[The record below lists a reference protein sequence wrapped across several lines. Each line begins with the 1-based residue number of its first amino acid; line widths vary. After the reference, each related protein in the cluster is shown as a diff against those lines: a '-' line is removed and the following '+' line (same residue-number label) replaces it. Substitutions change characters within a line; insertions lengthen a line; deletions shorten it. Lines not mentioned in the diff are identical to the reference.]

1 MKMFKRFAAA
11 LLAGVMVL
19 AMLTACGGNGG
30 GGVDTRTNEQ
40 KAEDAYLAV
49 YSGLFGKEYAND
61 SALQAKAKAFVED
74 ALDENGNLKSGKNV
88 TDTTGMIMIVTDE
101 NGNPLAITETDLAEL
116 QDTNAV
122 KAQGE
127 KVRKALKAA
136 LVKELKGKYPTA
148 SDDDLATLVDTV
160 YDVIVK
166 QVEAI
171 GVGAVTKENGKI
183 YAAVA
188 VKMANATSISALV

>member
-49 YSGLFGKEYAND
+49 YSGLFGKEYSNN
-61 SALQAKAKAFVED
+61 SALQAEAKAFVDD
-74 ALDENGNLKSGKNV
+74 ALDENGNLKSGKDV
-88 TDTTGMIMIVTDE
+88 TDKTGMIVMMTDE
-101 NGNPLAITETDLAEL
+101 SGKPLAITETDLAKL
-116 QDTNAV
+116 QDASAV
-122 KAQGE
+122 KAEGE
-127 KVRKALKAA
+127 KAQKALKAA
-136 LVKELKGKYPTA
+136 LVKELKEEYPTA
-148 SDDDLATLVDTV
+148 SDDDIAKLVDTV
-160 YDVIVK
+160 YDMMVK

-188 VKMANATSISALV
+188 VKMANGTSVSALV

>member
-49 YSGLFGKEYAND
+49 YSGLFGKEYSND
-61 SALQAKAKAFVED
+61 SALQAKAKAFVDD
-74 ALDENGNLKSGKNV
+74 ALDENGNLKSGNV
-88 TDTTGMIMIVTDE
+88 TDTTGMIMIMTDE
-101 NGNPLAITETDLAEL
+101 SGNPLAITETDLAEL
-116 QDTNAV
+116 QDASAV
-122 KAQGE
+122 KAEAE
-127 KVRKALKAA
+127 KAQKALKAA
-136 LVKELKGKYPTA
+136 LVEELKKEQPTL
-148 SDDDLATLVDTV
+148 SNEDLAKFVDTV
-160 YDVIVK
+160 YDIMVK

-183 YAAVA
+183 YVAVA
-188 VKMANATSISALV
+188 VKMANEASVSALV

>member
-49 YSGLFGKEYAND
+49 YSGLFGKEYSND

-88 TDTTGMIMIVTDE
+88 TDTTGMIMIATDE
-101 NGNPLAITETDLAEL
+101 SGKPLAITETDLAEL

-127 KVRKALKAA
+127 TVRKALKAA

-148 SDDDLATLVDTV
+148 SDDDIATLVDKV

-183 YAAVA
+183 YVAVA
-188 VKMANATSISALV
+188 VKMANATSVSALV

>member
-49 YSGLFGKEYAND
+49 YSGLFGKEYSND

-74 ALDENGNLKSGKNV
+74 AL
-88 TDTTGMIMIVTDE
+88 DE

-127 KVRKALKAA
+127 EVRKALKAA
-136 LVKELKGKYPTA
+136 LVKELKEEKPTL
-148 SDDDLATLVDTV
+148 SDEDLAKLVDTV
-160 YDVIVK
+160 YDIIVK

-183 YAAVA
+183 YVAVA
-188 VKMANATSISALV
+188 VKMANGASVSALV